1 MNKRKNLAS
10 KVALGGVTTALSMVF
25 MLLAGVT
32 STLVYAIPMFV
43 GALLIVLVIETG
55 KGFATAV
62 YIAVSILS
70 LLVLG
75 NKEAAIMYVAFFG
88 YYPILKGVIEQ
99 HSKSVLC
106 WVIKY
111 VVFNIAMVIAYFT
124 VTKIFMISFE
134 DIKSFGKFALP
145 LLLFAGNI
153 VFAMYDV
160 LLTRLITIYF
170 YRWQKYFKRVFK

>member
-10 KVALGGVTTALSMVF
+10 KVALGGVATALSMVL
-25 MLLAGVT
+25 MLIAGVT

-43 GALLIVLVIETG
+43 GMLLIVLVIETG
-55 KGFATAV
+55 KGLATAV

-70 LLVLG
+70 LLILG

-88 YYPILKGVIEQ
+88 YYPILKGIIERY
-99 HSKSVLC
+99 SKTVLS
-106 WVIKY
+106 WIIKY
-111 VVFNIAMVIAYFT
+111 MVFNIAMVGAYFII
-124 VTKIFMISFE
+124 TKIFMISFE
-134 DIKSFGKFALP
+134 DIASFGKWALP
-145 LLLFAGNI
+145 LLLFAGNV

>member
-1 MNKRKNLAS
+1 MNKRNSLAS
-10 KVALGGVTTALSMVF
+10 KVALGGVATALSIVF
-25 MLLAGVT
+25 MMIAGVT

-62 YIAVSILS
+62 YVAVSILS
-70 LLVLG
+70 LLILG

-88 YYPILKGVIEQ
+88 YYPILKGIIEK
-99 HSKSVLC
+99 HFKSFLC

-111 VVFNIAMVIAYFT
+111 IVFNTAMVVAYFAI
-124 VTKIFMISFE
+124 TKIFMISFE
-134 DIKSFGKFALP
+134 DVESFGNFALP
-145 LLLFAGNI
+145 LLLLAGNI

-170 YRWQKYFKRVFK
+170 YRWQKYLKRVFK